1 MPVVGRVIP
10 WLVLGFAMLA
20 LALGWRE
27 WSNPPFTDAQLA
39 SSLVDT
45 WEVAASTTRVFAFV
59 FLGLGAICVVL
70 ARRATDART
79 RVVAYVAAACS
90 LLVIALFLRNHV
102 ELTQRAAGLTG
113 QDFGPSYGLL

>member
-1 MPVVGRVIP
+1 MPLVGRVIP

-20 LALGWRE
+20 MALGWRE
-27 WSNPPFTDAQLA
+27 WANPLFTDTRLA

-45 WEVAASTTRVFAFV
+45 WEVAVSTTRVFLFV

-79 RVVAYVAAACS
+79 RIVACVAAACS
-90 LLVIALFLRNHV
+90 LLVIALFLRNHIV
-102 ELTQRAAGLTG
+102 LTERAASLTG
-113 QDFGPSYGLL
+113 QDFGLSYGLL

>member
-10 WLVLGFAMLA
+10 WLVLAFTLLAIA
-20 LALGWRE
+20 LAFRE
-27 WSNPPFTDAQLA
+27 WSHPPFTDAQLQA
-39 SSLVDT
+39 SLVDT

-79 RVVAYVAAACS
+79 RTVAWLAAVFS
-90 LLVIALFLRNHV
+90 LLTIALFLRNHIV
-102 ELTQRAAGLTG
+102 LTQRSAALTG
-113 QDFGPSYGLL
+113 QEFGPLYGLL